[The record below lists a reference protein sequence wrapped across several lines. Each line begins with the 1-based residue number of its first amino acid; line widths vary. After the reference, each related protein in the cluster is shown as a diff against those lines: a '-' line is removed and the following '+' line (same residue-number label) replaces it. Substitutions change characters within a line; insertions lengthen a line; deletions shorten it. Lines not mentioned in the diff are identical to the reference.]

1 MVFPIMSHMNFDQYL
16 DSLKKSDDILY
27 LQGFRENNNHPV
39 NKIFYD
45 PYVIWLKEKFN
56 YMWGQGIPSYGMN
69 IACLVYFL
77 KEGVHYPKADEGDEG
92 YDNHSI
98 WNIDKSYNI
107 EILKRTYSFMKRHK
121 KHFIYII
128 EETEGNWY
136 EKEHH
141 SGIHRMCSEAGV
153 SEDRIVYLNND
164 ITLNER
170 YNVWFD
176 KQSEYK
182 TKINMISFPFLL
194 HQFAIDYSKNDI
206 KYKNT
211 QFDDGNLNT
220 YKIVKYK
227 DREKLPTKKFMCLM
241 GRRQWFRENLWKYI
255 DWNEDIKNSSHV
267 SYIDRSIILEKK
279 IESTSKHRILNGE
292 SGPQLDIGLDKYYKD
307 SYISIIPETSAGVY
321 VSEKTTKV
329 LYYGHPFI
337 MFNPAMDLT
346 VKKVGMLEK
355 LRDWGFQTFPEL
367 FDESYDDLP
376 LFEPEGVFRKRV
388 RYYNDLMGDDIEI
401 RWKAFTK
408 NIERLVDMDIKDL
421 HKLCESVEE
430 KCIHNRK
437 TLMNLKIPT
446 EELLSKLKNIV
457 ERLK

>member
-1 MVFPIMSHMNFDQYL
+1 ML
-16 DSLKKSDDILY
+16 
-27 LQGFRENNNHPV
+27 FR
-39 NKIFYD
+39 
-45 PYVIWLKEKFN
+45 
-56 YMWGQGIPSYGMN
+56 S
-69 IACLVYFL
+69 
-77 KEGVHYPKADEGDEG
+77 
-92 YDNHSI
+92 
-98 WNIDKSYNI
+98 
-107 EILKRTYSFMKRHK
+107 
-121 KHFIYII
+121 
-128 EETEGNWY
+128 
-136 EKEHH
+136 
-141 SGIHRMCSEAGV
+141 
-153 SEDRIVYLNND
+153 DRIVYLNND

-170 YNVWFD
+170 YNVWFN

-194 HQFAIDYSKNDI
+194 HQFAIEYYMNDI

-211 QFDDGNLNT
+211 KFDDGNLNT
-220 YKIVKYK
+220 YEIVKYK

-279 IESTSKHRILNGE
+279 IDSTSKHRILNGE